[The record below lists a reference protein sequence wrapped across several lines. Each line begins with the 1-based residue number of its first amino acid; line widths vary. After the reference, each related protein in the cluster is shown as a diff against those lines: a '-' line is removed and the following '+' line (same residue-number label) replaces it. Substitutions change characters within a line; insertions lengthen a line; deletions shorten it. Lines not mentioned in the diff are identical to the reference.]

1 MAMRSTDR
9 LDRVRLAGRR
19 DREPLPFTARAAGLY
34 SEVVWDR
41 NWTEPSL
48 RTRAAM
54 NNSDHQASPL
64 E

>member
-1 MAMRSTDR
+1 MTMRSTDR
-9 LDRVRLAGRR
+9 LDRTRLAGRR
-19 DREPLPFTARAAGLY
+19 DREPSPFTARAAGLY

-41 NWTEPSL
+41 NWTEPSP

-54 NNSDHQASPL
+54 NDGDHQAPPL